1 MDIKWGDECLLKKC
15 DRHFRRSLFLFF
27 IISIFAFI
35 LFSGISFFT
44 YKNSVQQSNRALF
57 NLIAVIREKYPDV
70 DDEKILDILNETSDT
85 SFFRNYGID
94 LEDTAILSSLS
105 YDKMKVQIFTF
116 VVWITCFGSLFF
128 LFYWYATKKK
138 REIQAITK
146 LIDDINHK
154 IYTISLEEHQED
166 AYSLLKSELYKT
178 TIMLKEQAE
187 NSELEKNA
195 LKTALSDISH
205 QIKTPL
211 TSILIMLDTI
221 TDYPNLSRDME
232 LEFLEDI
239 RSQIERIHFLTMSL
253 LRLAQLDAGVIHFK
267 KEKVDGRKLID
278 SVCANLEVLS
288 SSKNVSIQVSGDN
301 HFMGDFKFLEEA
313 LMNILK
319 NSIEASDANDEILI
333 QMEDNPVYSK
343 FVISDTGRG
352 ISKEDLSHI
361 FDRFYKTASS
371 KSDSIGIGLSLSKK
385 VIEGH
390 NGRIFCD
397 SEIGKGTTF
406 TIKFIK
412 E

>member
-1 MDIKWGDECLLKKC
+1 MRFLKKC
-15 DRHFRRSLFLFF
+15 DQHFRKSLFLFF
-27 IISIFAFI
+27 IISIFALI
-35 LFSGISFFT
+35 LFSEISLFM
-44 YKNSVQQSNRALF
+44 YRSSVQQSNRAF
-57 NLIAVIREKYPDV
+57 ANLIAAIQENYPDV

-85 SFFRNYGID
+85 SFFRDYGID

-105 YDKMKVQIFTF
+105 HDKMKVQIFTF
-116 VVWITCFGSLFF
+116 IVWFTCFGSILF
-128 LFYWYATKKK
+128 LFYWYATKNK

-187 NSELEKNA
+187 NSELEKAA

-221 TDYPNLSRDME
+221 TDYPDLSKDME

-239 RSQIERIHFLTMSL
+239 RSQIQRIHFLTMSL

-288 SSKNVSIQVSGDN
+288 SSKNVSIQISGN
-301 HFMGDFKFLEEA
+301 NYFMGDFRFLEEA

-319 NSIEASDANDEILI
+319 NSIEASKMDEEIFI

-352 ISKEDLSHI
+352 ISKEDLAHI
-361 FDRFYKTASS
+361 FDRFYKTASA

-385 VIEGH
+385 IIEGH
-390 NGRIFCD
+390 NGRILCD
-397 SEIGKGTTF
+397 SEIGKGTVF